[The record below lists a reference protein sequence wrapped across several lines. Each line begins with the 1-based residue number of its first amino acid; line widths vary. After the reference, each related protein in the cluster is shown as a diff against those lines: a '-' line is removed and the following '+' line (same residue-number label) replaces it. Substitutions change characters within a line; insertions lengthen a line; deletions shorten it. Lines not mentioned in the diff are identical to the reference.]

1 MQILVRWSKMATAC
15 NRLTWSLVVVVA
27 VMAVMCSSAEAADK
41 EGFPVAI
48 IHINDLHA
56 R

>member
-1 MQILVRWSKMATAC
+1 MANNQVAFLILIIAGIA
-15 NRLTWSLVVVVA
+15 
-27 VMAVMCSSAEAADK
+27 SSGSEAADK
-41 EGFPVAI
+41 DGFPVAI